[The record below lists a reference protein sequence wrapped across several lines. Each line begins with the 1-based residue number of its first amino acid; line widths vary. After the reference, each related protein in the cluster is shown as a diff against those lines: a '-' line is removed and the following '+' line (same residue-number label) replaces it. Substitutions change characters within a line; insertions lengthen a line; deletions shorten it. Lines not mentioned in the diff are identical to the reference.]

1 MMISKEIVG
10 VLGLAAAGVVG
21 YYMAKTYIRI
31 NKVSQKLD
39 KTFAELEN
47 LTEVEIKDAI
57 VDKAVEEKATEAA
70 ERAVKRSAAVISTDL
85 ENDLKKDIKKAVD
98 AEYDLIKGSVKTK
111 IESEI
116 KDLNIDSVKREVVQ
130 EAKNTAAKKFEK
142 DLDDVLDKYNTNL
155 EKVTNIYSSIAQKMN
170 PKQTFEF

>member
-1 MMISKEIVG
+1 MNSKELIG

-21 YYMAKTYIRI
+21 YYMAKTYIRVH
-31 NKVSQKLD
+31 KVSQKLD

-47 LTEVEIKDAI
+47 LTEVEIKESI

-98 AEYDLIKGSVKTK
+98 AEYELIKGSVKTR

>member
-1 MMISKEIVG
+1 MNSKDVVCI
-10 VLGLAAAGVVG
+10 LGLAAAGVAG
-21 YYMAKTYIRI
+21 YYIAKTYIRVH
-31 NKVSQKLD
+31 KVSQKLD
-39 KTFAELEN
+39 KTFAELEK
-47 LTEVEIKDAI
+47 LTEVEIKDSI

-142 DLDDVLDKYNTNL
+142 DLDDILDKYNTNL

>member
-1 MMISKEIVG
+1 MNSKELIG

-21 YYMAKTYIRI
+21 YYMAKTYIRVH
-31 NKVSQKLD
+31 KVSQKLD

-47 LTEVEIKDAI
+47 LPEVEIKESI

-98 AEYDLIKGSVKTK
+98 AEYELIKGSVKTR